1 MKKLLFAGLGL
12 AALAASI
19 GVDVVAAQERTP
31 PDPEAVQQA
40 LREKAQR
47 IPRRGLA
54 SALRAAADNRDARAQ
69 TIAGRPDLAAL
80 REDLRLSS
88 EADARRG
95 DTAPLSSTR
104 SFAAAPSAPPPGI
117 RGMEAERLRRAAPA
131 EIDRAQ
137 IPVLIPAAAEVRDA
151 IRIYG
156 MENVYTATARID
168 AEAALSISGTC
179 NRVVGGAPDTVA
191 LRKRLAEQP
200 RRLGGTNAAYYISR
214 NDFGA
219 DLSFSKF
226 GCGYVMTVE
235 CGDPAADARCAGDD
249 YLTSLANSMILAN
262 PELAGGE

>member
-1 MKKLLFAGLGL
+1 MKKTILASLGL
-12 AALAASI
+12 AAIAASI
-19 GVDVVAAQERTP
+19 GVGVVAAQERTP
-31 PDPEAVQQA
+31 PDPQAVQAA

-69 TIAGRPDLAAL
+69 TIAGKPDLAAL

-88 EADARRG
+88 EADAQRG
-95 DTAPLSSTR
+95 DQTSMTASR
-104 SFAAAPSAPPPGI
+104 SLAAAPPAPPPGI
-117 RGMEAERLRRAAPA
+117 RAMAAERLRRTAPA
-131 EIDRAQ
+131 EIDRAL

-151 IRIYG
+151 VRIYG

-179 NRVVGGAPDTVA
+179 NRVVGGAPDTIA
-191 LRKRLAEQP
+191 FRKRLAEQP
-200 RRLGGTNAAYYISR
+200 RRLGGTNAAYFISR

-249 YLTSLANSMILAN
+249 YLMALADSMILAN